1 MPLESNEAWI
11 HRIKAI
17 LVKKNKSGVPRPEE
31 VYDSEDEPSN
41 GEELKAYQTMFGMRD
56 DDIREEGESS
66 TKPPPPTSHEE
77 AAPTPSQPIEDQ
89 VRDLTMRSDS
99 LWDENQEHHI
109 SMSQEMEELRTK
121 MNTVLSNQEYIKQ

>member
-17 LVKKNKSGVPRPEE
+17 SVKRYMIPRMNPLME
-31 VYDSEDEPSN
+31 N
-41 GEELKAYQTMFGMRD
+41 LKAYQTMFGMRD
-56 DDIREEGESS
+56 YDITEEGESF
-66 TKPPPPTSHEE
+66 TQPPPPTSHEE

-99 LWDENQEHHI
+99 F
-109 SMSQEMEELRTK
+109 
-121 MNTVLSNQEYIKQ
+121 